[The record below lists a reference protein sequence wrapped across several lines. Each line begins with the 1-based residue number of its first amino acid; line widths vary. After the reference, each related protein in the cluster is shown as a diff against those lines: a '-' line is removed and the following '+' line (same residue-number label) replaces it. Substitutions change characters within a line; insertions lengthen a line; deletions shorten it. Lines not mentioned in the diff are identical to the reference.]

1 MVKNNKKPVPKKK
14 ASSPP
19 KRKGYALWIC
29 VIFFIS
35 AWMFLL
41 GIFVGRGTAPVH
53 FDIQKLQKE
62 LADLREVILKK
73 EKKKFK
79 IDPDVRDQG
88 SDLGF
93 YEALKRSRNK
103 PGTYDNF
110 HADISSQKRKTLPE
124 KIVEPKVIPK
134 EKTAH
139 GFRKTKTDDPFTI
152 QVAALKDAL
161 LADKMTAQLK
171 KKGYPAYRVFVQI
184 PDKGI
189 WYRIRVGFFQ
199 NRDEAQSTLNRL
211 KKEGFKAIVI
221 KQ

>member
-1 MVKNNKKPVPKKK
+1 M
-14 ASSPP
+14 
-19 KRKGYALWIC
+19 
-29 VIFFIS
+29 
-35 AWMFLL
+35 
-41 GIFVGRGTAPVH
+41 GRGTAPVH

-134 EKTAH
+134 EKAAH
-139 GFRKTKTDDPFTI
+139 GFRKTKTNDPFTI

-189 WYRIRVGFFQ
+189 WYRIRVGVFQ

-211 KKEGFKAIVI
+211 KKEIESKTSAKVVIWLGSCYGACDVPLHIKKLGVDLLIQWGHSKFK
-221 KQ
+221 